1 MLNRFVKS
9 EFGKNVVTLM
19 TGTTIAQIL
28 PVALTPVLTRLF
40 SPEEFGAFAFFA
52 SIISILLVFSSGR
65 YEQAIVLPKEDKD
78 AINILGLCFS
88 LLGIM
93 TVLLYAILFVFHN
106 AFVELI
112 NAPALAQWLWIIPL
126 TLLFAGSY
134 RILTFWSNRKKRF
147 KGTSNSMIAQ
157 TTGRITTQFAG
168 GIAKFGLLE
177 SWKKLTAF
185 FGEMFNKTYVLP
197 QGIDPIGIGALVL
210 SLIVGFFAGTL
221 TLLIRFIR
229 DDRQLLQLVSLKD
242 MKKQAKTHDKFPK
255 INAFHALTD
264 EFKNVGVNTTIL
276 YVFSESI
283 LGFYSMTFRVLR
295 APLTVIGNSFA
306 QVFYQRASELHA
318 NQQSFLY
325 LVNKT
330 VKRLF
335 LIALPIFTVI
345 LIFGPDLFA
354 FVLGDK
360 WRTAGE
366 FTQYLTPWLFL
377 NFVISPIQQVAI
389 ILNRQ
394 GSLFLLALVGNAIIF
409 FSILI
414 GSFVFNDIKTG
425 FLILSILQIFYYLYV
440 YLWIRRIAQKAH

>member
-1 MLNRFVKS
+1 MLNRYVKS
-9 EFGKNVVTLM
+9 DFGKNVVTLM

-28 PVALTPVLTRLF
+28 PVALTPILTRIF

-52 SIISILLVFSSGR
+52 SIISFLLVFSSGR
-65 YEQAIVLPKEDKD
+65 YEQAIVLPKTDKE

-88 LLGIM
+88 LLGTFTI
-93 TVLLYAILFVFHN
+93 LLYLILFLFHDFFIN
-106 AFVELI
+106 LI
-112 NAPALAQWLWIIPL
+112 NAPALDIWLWIVPP
-126 TLLFAGSY
+126 TLFFAGSY

-168 GIAKFGLLE
+168 GITKFGLWE

-185 FGEMFNKTYVLP
+185 FGEMFNKTCVLP
-197 QGIDPIGIGALVL
+197 QGIDPIGIGSLVL
-210 SLIVGFFAGTL
+210 SLTIGFFAGTL
-221 TLLIRFIR
+221 TLFIRFFR
-229 DDRQLLQLVSLKD
+229 DDRQLLQFVNRTE
-242 MKKQAKTHDKFPK
+242 MKKQAKIHNKFPK
-255 INAFHALTD
+255 INALHALTD
-264 EFKNVGVNTTIL
+264 EFKNLGVNTTIL
-276 YVFSESI
+276 YAFSESV

-306 QVFYQRASELHA
+306 QVFYQKAAELHA
-318 NQQSFLY
+318 NQQPFVN

-335 LIALPIFTVI
+335 IIALPIFAVI

-354 FVLGDK
+354 IVLGDK

-366 FTQYLTPWLFL
+366 YTQYLTPWLFL

-394 GSLFLLALVGNAIIF
+394 GSIFLLALVGNAIIF
-409 FSILI
+409 LSILM
-414 GSFVFNDIKTG
+414 GSLVFDDVKIG
-425 FLILSILQIFYYLYV
+425 FLILSILQFFYYLYV
-440 YLWIRRIAQKAH
+440 YLWIRKIAQKAH